1 VVRRVLLVGRTR
13 YRLPLSP
20 ALEAKFS
27 ALRRELDVRVLASAA
42 DDGPEEARGFALVRP
57 FRIRALD
64 GLAFW
69 LSLPFRVASQLR
81 NWRPDAV
88 VAQSPYDGAA
98 ALVGRVLSRSD
109 AKVLVEVHGDW
120 RTATR
125 LYGSRERRLLA
136 PLADRIA
143 LASLR
148 RADGVRAVSGYTARL
163 MEEAVRAPD
172 DIFPAFMD
180 LEPFAHEPAPLPE
193 RPQALFVGV
202 LELYKNIDGLADAWR
217 LAASRVPEAGLVIV
231 GSGALASVVEQLVA
245 DLPDRTRWFPRLAAE
260 EVSQALDEST
270 LLVLPSRSEGL
281 GRVVVES
288 MSRGRAVIATRVGGP
303 AELLDDGR
311 TGLLVAP
318 GDTHSLADALVRV
331 LSDRELA
338 ARLGGAA
345 RAEVDSRRV
354 TPGEFASRL
363 RAFVER
369 MGS

>member
-1 VVRRVLLVGRTR
+1 VKRVLLVGRMR

-27 ALRRELDVRVLASAA
+27 ALGRELEVRVLASAA
-42 DDGPEEARGFALVRP
+42 EGGPAEARGFALVRP
-57 FRIRALD
+57 FPVRGLD

-69 LSLPFRVASQLR
+69 SSLPFRVASQLR
-81 NWRPDAV
+81 SWRPDAV

-125 LYGSRERRLLA
+125 LYGSRRRRLLA
-136 PLADRIA
+136 PLADRLA
-143 LASLR
+143 LESLR

-163 MEEAVRAPD
+163 VEEAGRPPD
-172 DIFPAFMD
+172 DVFPAFMD

-202 LELYKNIDGLADAWR
+202 LELYKNIDGLADSWR
-217 LAASRVPEAGLVIV
+217 LAASQVPEAALVIV
-231 GSGALASVVEQLVA
+231 GSGAREALVAQLVA
-245 DLPDRTRWFPRLAAE
+245 DLPDRTRWLPRLTAE
-260 EVSQALDEST
+260 EVSRALDEST

-281 GRVVVES
+281 GRVVVEA

-303 AELLDDGR
+303 AELVHDGR

-318 GDTHSLADALVRV
+318 GDTRALADALVRV
-331 LSDRELA
+331 LTDRELA

-345 RAEVDSRRV
+345 RAEADSRRV

-369 MGS
+369 MCS